1 MNFEQA
7 FDLLIAHEGGFSN
20 NPADGGGATMYG
32 VTEQV
37 ARQNGYTGAMKD
49 LTLDFAKVLYRK
61 LYWDA
66 IRLEDMPEDVR
77 FTVFDAAVN
86 SGTGRAV
93 KWLQQ
98 SVGVVG
104 DGVIGD
110 VTLRAVRQAIPSIT
124 AARISGIRLLFMTN
138 QPNWGTFGKGW
149 SIRVAKNLMGA

>member
-37 ARQNGYTGAMKD
+37 ARQNGYTGSMKD
-49 LTLDFAKVLYRK
+49 LTLDYAKVLYRK
-61 LYWDA
+61 MYWDA
-66 IRLEDMPEDVR
+66 VSAEQLPDEVR
-77 FTVFDAAVN
+77 FAVFDAAVN

-98 SVGVVG
+98 AVNETQ
-104 DGVIGD
+104 DGVIGAM
-110 VTLRAVRQAIPSIT
+110 TLRAVRQAIPSIT
-124 AARISGIRLLFMTN
+124 AARIGGIRLLFMTN
-138 QPNWGTFGKGW
+138 LPNWTTFGKGW
-149 SIRVAKNLMGA
+149 TIRVAKNLMGA